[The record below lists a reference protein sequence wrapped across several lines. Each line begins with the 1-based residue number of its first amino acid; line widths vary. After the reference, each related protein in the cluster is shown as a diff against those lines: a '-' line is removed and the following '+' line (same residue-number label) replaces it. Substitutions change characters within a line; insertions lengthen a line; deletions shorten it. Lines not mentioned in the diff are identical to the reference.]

1 MNTSEIIMGLIFLA
15 GILLFGI
22 WLLKTSLGREA
33 LADSRPRR
41 NNMRPYLCL
50 VPLFIWFGPIPLAI
64 QITEVLTADLQ
75 DWQRASL
82 NNLIYCVGAI
92 VVMAVII
99 FLVRASFARR
109 LKGFGLNI
117 RSVHKDFLAAF
128 LNLLSVWPLMM
139 AAIALTM
146 FIGKFF
152 FGPEYQISQHEQ
164 LELITA
170 YPRWQLRILVFVVA
184 VVIAPLLE
192 EMIFRGLFQTVI
204 RSFFESRDS
213 KLETRNRVWLP
224 IFISAGLF
232 SIVHGN
238 VPHWPA
244 LFLLGVC
251 LGYAYEK
258 SGSLFRPIFIHAFFN
273 AITITFVLLEV

>member
-1 MNTSEIIMGLIFLA
+1 MNTSEIVMGFVCLPGLF
-15 GILLFGI
+15 LFGR
-22 WLLKTSLGREA
+22 WLLKTSLGRKA
-33 LADSRPRR
+33 LADSMPRR
-41 NNMRPYLCL
+41 NNMPPYLCL
-50 VPLFIWFGPIPLAI
+50 VPLFVWLGPIPLAI
-64 QITEVLTADLQ
+64 QITEVLAADLQ

-99 FLVRASFARR
+99 FLVRASFTRR

-117 RSVHKDFLAAF
+117 RSIHKDFFFAF
-128 LNLLSVWPLMM
+128 LNYITVLPLIMATMALMM
-139 AAIALTM
+139 FMGRL
-146 FIGKFF
+146 F

-184 VVIAPLLE
+184 VVIAPVLE
-192 EMIFRGLFQTVI
+192 EMIFRGLIQTVI

-213 KLETRNRVWLP
+213 KLKTRSRVWLP

-232 SIVHGN
+232 SMVHGN

-251 LGYAYEK
+251 MGYAYEK

-273 AITITFVLLEV
+273 AITVIFVLLEV

>member
-1 MNTSEIIMGLIFLA
+1 MKTSEIIMGLIFLA
-15 GILLFGI
+15 GILLFGL

-33 LADSRPRR
+33 LTDSMPRR

-64 QITEVLTADLQ
+64 QITAVLTADLQ
-75 DWQRASL
+75 DWQRAFL

-117 RSVHKDFLAAF
+117 RSVHKDFFAAF
-128 LNLLSVWPLMM
+128 FNLLSVWPLMM

-146 FIGKFF
+146 FIGKLFY
-152 FGPEYQISQHEQ
+152 GPEYQISQHEQ

-213 KLETRNRVWLP
+213 KLETRSRAWLP

-273 AITITFVLLEV
+273 VITITFVLLEV

>member
-1 MNTSEIIMGLIFLA
+1 
-15 GILLFGI
+15 
-22 WLLKTSLGREA
+22 
-33 LADSRPRR
+33 
-41 NNMRPYLCL
+41 MRPYLCL
-50 VPLFIWFGPIPLAI
+50 VPPFILFGPVPLVML
-64 QITEVLTADLQ
+64 ITEVLAKDLQ
-75 DWQRASL
+75 DWQRAFL
-82 NNLIYCVGAI
+82 NNLVYCAGAI

-99 FLVRASFARR
+99 FLARASFARR

-117 RSVHKDFLAAF
+117 KSVHKDFFAAF

-139 AAIALTM
+139 AAITLTM
-146 FIGKFF
+146 LIGKLI

-170 YPRWQLRILVFVVA
+170 YPRWQLRILVFIVA
-184 VVIAPLLE
+184 VVMAPLLE

-213 KLETRNRVWLP
+213 KLETRSRVWLP
-224 IFISAGLF
+224 VFISAGLF
-232 SIVHGN
+232 SMVHGN
-238 VPHWPA
+238 IPHWPA
-244 LFLLGVC
+244 LFLLGLC

-273 AITITFVLLEV
+273 AITITFVLFEV